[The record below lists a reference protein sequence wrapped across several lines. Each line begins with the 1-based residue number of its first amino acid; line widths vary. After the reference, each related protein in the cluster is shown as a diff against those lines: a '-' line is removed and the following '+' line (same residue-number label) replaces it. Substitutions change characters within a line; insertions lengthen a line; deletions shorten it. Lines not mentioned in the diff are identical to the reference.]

1 MSILRPKKRYNK
13 KTGRTLEELATSAF
27 IRALERD
34 RDLRTRVAFKQA
46 GHSDLLEAAEKA
58 NQPDEK
64 LLRKVNDVVI
74 EMIDEDPEL
83 VRPYLDAY
91 IRKMAFGENAA
102 ERPVVP
108 RRPSA
113 SREDTV
119 KYLAAQI
126 DAYERL
132 RSRLGSPRNRS
143 WADLLKDPRVRSA
156 VKSLVDEV
164 TKRVGPQRASPA
176 DGTQTTGGGT
186 PKPQFP
192 GSQL

>member
-1 MSILRPKKRYNK
+1 MSILTPNKRYDK
-13 KTGRTLEELATSAF
+13 KPGRTLEELADAAF

-64 LLRKVNDVVI
+64 LHRKVNDVVI
-74 EMIDEDPEL
+74 EMIDKDPTL
-83 VRPYLDAY
+83 VEPYLDAY
-91 IRKMAFGENAA
+91 IRKMMLDEGDAQCPAVPK
-102 ERPVVP
+102 RPPV
-108 RRPSA
+108 R
-113 SREDTV
+113 REDTV

-132 RSRLGSPRNRS
+132 RSRLGSPRKRN

-156 VKSLVDEV
+156 AQSLIGEV
-164 TKRVGPQRASPA
+164 MNRLGPQRASPA

>member
-1 MSILRPKKRYNK
+1 MSILTPKKRYDK
-13 KTGRTLEELATSAF
+13 KPGRTLEELADAAF

-58 NQPDEK
+58 NHPDEK
-64 LLRKVNDVVI
+64 LHRKVNDVVI
-74 EMIDEDPEL
+74 EMIDKDPTL
-83 VRPYLDAY
+83 VEPYLDAY
-91 IRKMAFGENAA
+91 IRKMMFGENAA
-102 ERPVVP
+102 QRLVVP

-126 DAYERL
+126 DEYKRL
-132 RSRLGSPRNRS
+132 QSRLGSPRNRS

-156 VKSLVDEV
+156 VQSLIKAALD
-164 TKRVGPQRASPA
+164 RWGPQRAPPA
-176 DGTQTTGGGT
+176 DRTQTAGGGT
-186 PKPQFP
+186 QPKFP
-192 GSQL
+192 GGQL

>member
-1 MSILRPKKRYNK
+1 MSILRPKKRYDK
-13 KTGRTLEELATSAF
+13 KPGRTLEELATAGL

-64 LLRKVNDVVI
+64 LHRKVNDVVI
-74 EMIDEDPEL
+74 EMIDKDPTL
-83 VRPYLDAY
+83 VEPYLDAY
-91 IRKMAFGENAA
+91 IRKMMFGENAA
-102 ERPVVP
+102 QRPVVP
-108 RRPSA
+108 RRSSA

-132 RSRLGSPRNRS
+132 RSRLSSTGNRTQE
-143 WADLLKDPRVRSA
+143 LLKDPTVRSA
-156 VKSLVDEV
+156 VQSLIKAAVD
-164 TKRVGPQRASPA
+164 RWGPQRALPA
-176 DGTQTTGGGT
+176 DGTQAIGGDAQ
-186 PKPQFP
+186 KPQFP

>member
-1 MSILRPKKRYNK
+1 MSILTPKKRYDK
-13 KTGRTLEELATSAF
+13 KPGRTLEELADAAF

-58 NQPDEK
+58 NHPDEK
-64 LLRKVNDVVI
+64 LHRKVNDVVI
-74 EMIDEDPEL
+74 EMIDKDPTL
-83 VRPYLDAY
+83 VEPYLDAY
-91 IRKMAFGENAA
+91 IRKMMFGENAA
-102 ERPVVP
+102 QRLVVP

-126 DAYERL
+126 DEYKRL
-132 RSRLGSPRNRS
+132 QSRLGSPRNRS
-143 WADLLKDPRVRSA
+143 WADLLRDPRVKSA

-164 TKRVGPQRASPA
+164 INRVGPQRASPA
-176 DGTQTTGGGT
+176 DGTQTAGGGT
-186 PKPQFP
+186 QPKFP